1 MTRKRGIVV
10 AVTSVLALGGVCQG
24 FAVADAGPGGE
35 TRGEAKGDSLSA
47 GVSRTKVKIAR
58 SGGSGT
64 RELTP
69 ANTDWTPPPCWYE
82 PMATPKQFKES
93 VKQLKKTGGFAS
105 VNTDNIRW
113 DAGMFEEYYKKK
125 GETGL
130 HGEEFSKY
138 GDYNISQQGKGMW
151 YRGVLNPNAGKGD
164 GGDEYGCGNLIH
176 WVPNGSKPRY
186 PESISPKILAG
197 YAYSEVKI
205 PDTTVA
211 LNPNGK
217 QTVNLPTWVWLDKA
231 KFKPVKVT
239 ASLPG
244 AGLWATTTA
253 KPVGLHLDPGT
264 KDADVSPAS
273 GECTI
278 GEDGRIGSPYVKGS
292 GRKSPP
298 CGVTYRRST
307 ANTGAYQ
314 LKATL
319 TWQISWKGSGGTGG
333 TLPDGTFDS
342 AVEVDVQEA
351 QAVNR

>member
-1 MTRKRGIVV
+1 MNRKHGIAV
-10 AVTSVLALGGVCQG
+10 AVTSAVALWGGCQG
-24 FAVADAGPGGE
+24 LAVADIGTGGK
-35 TRGEAKGDSLSA
+35 TRGGAKGNSLGA
-47 GVSRTKVKIAR
+47 GVSETKVKIAR

-69 ANTDWTPPPCWYE
+69 ADAKWTPPPCWYE
-82 PMATPKQFKES
+82 PMAPPKQFKES
-93 VKQLKKTGGFAS
+93 VKRLKGSGGLAL
-105 VNTDNIRW
+105 VNTYIRW
-113 DAGMFEEYYKKK
+113 SDELFDQYYKGKSPD
-125 GETGL
+125 GQEY
-130 HGEEFSKY
+130 SKY

-151 YRGVLNPNAGKGD
+151 YRGVLNPNAEKGKED
-164 GGDEYGCGNLIH
+164 YERGCQELIH

-205 PDTTVA
+205 PGTTVS

-217 QTVNLPTWVWLDKA
+217 QTVNLPTWVWLDKT

-244 AGLWATTTA
+244 TGLWATTTA
-253 KPVGLHLDPGT
+253 KPVGLHIEPGT

-273 GECTI
+273 GDCPI
-278 GEDGRIGSPYVKGS
+278 GDDGRIGSPYVKGS
-292 GRKSPP
+292 GKKSPP
-298 CGVTYRRST
+298 CGVTYLRST
-307 ANTGAYQ
+307 ENTGPHQ

-333 TLPDGTFDS
+333 NLPNGTFDS
-342 AVEVDVQEA
+342 AVEINVQET

>member
-1 MTRKRGIVV
+1 MRG
-10 AVTSVLALGGVCQG
+10 GG
-24 FAVADAGPGGE
+24 
-35 TRGEAKGDSLSA
+35 KGDALTAKASQ
-47 GVSRTKVKIAR
+47 TKVKLAR

-64 RELTP
+64 RELIP
-69 ANTDWTPPPCWYE
+69 ANTDWSPPPCWYE
-82 PMATPKQFKES
+82 PMGTPRQFKEN
-93 VKQLKKTGGFAS
+93 VRQLKESGGLGL
-105 VNTDNIRW
+105 VNTDIRW
-113 DAGMFEEYYKKK
+113 SYELFEDSYKEK
-125 GETGL
+125 GVSGLTGQ
-130 HGEEFSKY
+130 EFSKY
-138 GDYNISQQGKGMW
+138 GNYNMSQQGKGMW
-151 YRGVLNPNAGKGD
+151 YRAVLNPNSDIGD
-164 GGDEYGCGNLIH
+164 GRDCSELIH

-186 PESISPKILAG
+186 PQSISPKILAG

-205 PDTTVA
+205 PDTKIS
-211 LNPNGK
+211 LNPDGE
-217 QTVNLPTWVWLDKA
+217 QTVNLPTWVWLDET

-244 AGLWATTTA
+244 TGLWATTTA

-264 KDADVSPAS
+264 KDADVSPTS
-273 GECTI
+273 GDCPI
-278 GEDGRIGSPYVKGS
+278 GDDGRIGTPYVKGS

-319 TWQISWKGSGGTGG
+319 TWQISWEGSGGTGG